1 MKPVDVKSCTYI
13 DVDND
18 VRIIKIQKH
27 FCKGLR
33 SKLVLRSFVITKVKN
48 TFPWTHTISDI
59 KDEEVVGTFYKI

>member
-1 MKPVDVKSCTYI
+1 MKSVDVNSRTYI
-13 DVDND
+13 DIDND
-18 VRIIKIQKH
+18 IRVIKIQKH